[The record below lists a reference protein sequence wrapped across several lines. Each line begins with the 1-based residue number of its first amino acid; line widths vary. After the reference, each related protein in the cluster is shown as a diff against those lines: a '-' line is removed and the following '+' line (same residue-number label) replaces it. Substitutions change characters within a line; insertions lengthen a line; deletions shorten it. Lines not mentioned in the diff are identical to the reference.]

1 MPQERVKAIM
11 KSKVDPTWK
20 LLLVAIASYMSD
32 EQLFIWAKPET
43 LAEDTGLSRS
53 TVMAALAEMQ
63 ARGVV
68 TRTDEGRKSLVT
80 RIIWSVLAIQEPVKS
95 TRGGPRVKG
104 SGVRTEGSDSRT
116 VPSDVRTPPSD
127 SRTEGSDV
135 RTDRGPI
142 IGLEGSDVR
151 TRSDH
156 RTHHHDPTTE
166 PTSEYVPPVPVA
178 TPPLTT
184 PEAPACAPPQAI
196 PTSALESTARDATN
210 TQAGLFGQATA
221 ATVDSPKK
229 PKKASAKANNDEAVG
244 KVWATYRKHHPLC
257 RETISVSD
265 GKMVAAALKDWS
277 AEQLCR
283 MVDWAHTSKH
293 ERALFLQ
300 DGGYL
305 GIDNLFRAGKIAARV
320 ELAEA
325 EAGPVTRPHQAPEPV
340 APPED
345 PAAIWDEV
353 IRLRSRGIRVCP
365 DDIPPRTKDAI
376 RAAGGWNQLGLLNEY
391 TERQARTT
399 FITAYRNNIPPL
411 NGHPRNA

>member
-1 MPQERVKAIM
+1 MSAHWFRVPPWVNTIRQGEKATRSEAAIDLLNRWDKGERAHMRMLMEAWGWSHDRISTFVVEVWEWAVENGAVCPPTPLPVNRT
-11 KSKVDPTWK
+11 KSHGGRTTPAQPPHTDRTHESASNVNNQDDGAQQSHTDRTVTAQSPHAPCARIPLETDVDGRR
-20 LLLVAIASYMSD
+20 
-32 EQLFIWAKPET
+32 ET
-43 LAEDTGLSRS
+43 L
-53 TVMAALAEMQ
+53 
-63 ARGVV
+63 
-68 TRTDEGRKSLVT
+68 
-80 RIIWSVLAIQEPVKS
+80 EP
-95 TRGGPRVKG
+95 
-104 SGVRTEGSDSRT
+104 
-116 VPSDVRTPPSD
+116 
-127 SRTEGSDV
+127 
-135 RTDRGPI
+135 I
-142 IGLEGSDVR
+142 
-151 TRSDH
+151 H
-156 RTHHHDPTTE
+156 
-166 PTSEYVPPVPVA
+166 VPPVPVD

-184 PEAPACAPPQAI
+184 PEPPACAPPQAI
-196 PTSALESTARDATN
+196 QASALESTARDATN

-229 PKKASAKANNDEAVG
+229 PKKAAAKVDNAEAVG

-257 RETISVSD
+257 RETIPVSD

-365 DDIPPRTKDAI
+365 DDIPARTKDAI

-399 FITAYRNNIPPL
+399 FITAYRNNIPPV
-411 NGHPRNA
+411 NGHMRNA